1 MENKMKKFTVRYA
14 IGVYW
19 YQSEVFTDS
28 SNAAILWAEKI
39 GGYNVSVVSEAIVW
53 KEKELDP

>member
-1 MENKMKKFTVRYA
+1 MRKFTVRYA
-14 IGVYW
+14 IGSYW

-39 GGYNVSVVSEAIVW
+39 GGYGISVVSEALVW

>member
-1 MENKMKKFTVRYA
+1 MKKFTVRYA

-39 GGYNVSVVSEAIVW
+39 GGYNVSVISEAIVW